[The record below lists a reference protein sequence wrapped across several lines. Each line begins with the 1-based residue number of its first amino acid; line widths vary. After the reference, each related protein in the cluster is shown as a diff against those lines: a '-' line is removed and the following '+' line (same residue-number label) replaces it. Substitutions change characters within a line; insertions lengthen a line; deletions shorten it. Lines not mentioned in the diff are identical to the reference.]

1 MNILLINRSDL
12 LGGAAIATTRLM
24 DGLNAQGAQA
34 RMLVIDRR
42 GEHQQVATVGSK
54 LGNRYRFLAERLG
67 IYLHNGMNRDTLFQ
81 IDTAT
86 HGVNIIGHPWV
97 DWADVVVLGWVNQ
110 AMLSLDDVKRLTTLG
125 KPVVWVMHDMWNC
138 TGVCHHAAQCRA
150 YEGTCHSCPLTGKQ
164 GEDLSSSTQ
173 RRKRMLY
180 KDSHI
185 HFVAVSHWLE
195 QCCRRSSVMHDCD
208 ISVIANPFPTTSFT
222 PVTSAPNVWNVE
234 SGRSVMVMGAAR
246 LDDPVKGLDT
256 LIATTQHIAT
266 NRPELARRL
275 HLVLYGGIRDASLLD
290 QLALPYTYLGY
301 VHDLQNIYS
310 HARLVL
316 STSRY
321 ESFGY
326 TLVEGMA
333 CGCIPVTTGDGGQ
346 VDIVKHR
353 HNGFVTGS
361 HDPAHIAQGIEW
373 ALDAG
378 ITRQSQHQWV
388 LDHFDASVIA
398 RQHLTLYQSLLNDN
412 NFKQSI

>member
-1 MNILLINRSDL
+1 MNILLVNRSDL
-12 LGGAAIATTRLM
+12 LGGAAIATSRLM
-24 DGLNAQGAQA
+24 DGLNALGAQA

-42 GEHQQVATVGSK
+42 GTLPGVEVAGGK
-54 LGNRYRFLAERLG
+54 WGNRYRFLAERLG
-67 IYLHNGMNRDTLFQ
+67 IYLRNGMNRSTLFQ

-86 HGVNIIGHPWV
+86 HGVDIARHPWT
-97 DWADVVVLGWVNQ
+97 DWADVIVLGWVNQ
-110 AMLSLDDVKRLTTLG
+110 AMLSLNDVKRLAALG
-125 KPVVWVMHDMWNC
+125 KPIVWVMHDMWNC

-150 YEGTCHSCPLTGKQ
+150 YEDSCRSCPLTGKQ
-164 GEDLSSSTQ
+164 GEDISTSTQ

-180 KDSHI
+180 ESAHI

-195 QCCRRSSVMHDCD
+195 QCCRRSSVMRDCD
-208 ISVIANPFPTTSFT
+208 ISVIANPFPSTSFS
-222 PVTSAPNVWNVE
+222 PVADLSNPWNVE
-234 SGRSVMVMGAAR
+234 TGRSVMVMGAAR

-266 NRPELARRL
+266 CRPELARRL
-275 HLVLYGGIRDASLLD
+275 HLVLYGGIRDASLLE

-301 VHDLQNIYS
+301 VHNLPDIYS
-310 HARLVL
+310 HAQLVL

-353 HNGFVTGS
+353 ENGFVTGS
-361 HDPAHIAQGIEW
+361 HDPVHIAQGIEW
-373 ALDAG
+373 ALDAS
-378 ITRQSQHQWV
+378 ITRESQHQWV
-388 LDHFDASVIA
+388 HDHFDSSVIA
-398 RQHLTLYQSLLNDN
+398 RQHLALYQSLLNKND
-412 NFKQSI
+412 NFKQ